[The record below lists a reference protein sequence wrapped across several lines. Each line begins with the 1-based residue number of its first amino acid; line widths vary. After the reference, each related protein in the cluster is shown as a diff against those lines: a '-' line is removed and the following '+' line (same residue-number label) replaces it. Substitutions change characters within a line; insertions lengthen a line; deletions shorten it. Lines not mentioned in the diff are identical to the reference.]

1 MYKSWVLPKK
11 LGKLI
16 IENITLIR
24 KLIIHGSNFFFLKTF
39 ILILCVLKKKEKKKK
54 TSKNNKN

>member
-24 KLIIHGSNFFFLKTF
+24 KLIIHGSNFFFENFYIDLV
-39 ILILCVLKKKEKKKK
+39 CVEKKRKKKKEY
-54 TSKNNKN
+54 

>member
-1 MYKSWVLPKK
+1 MTLMYKSWVLPKK

-24 KLIIHGSNFFFLKTF
+24 KLIIHGSNFFFENFYIDLV
-39 ILILCVLKKKEKKKK
+39 CVEKKRKKKKEY
-54 TSKNNKN
+54 